1 MLDSPS
7 TISAPAPRAPAWIP
21 IRSLSTRHRA
31 RLQAHLL
38 SLSERDR
45 YLRFGYAAS
54 DEQIERY
61 VSSIDFNRDE
71 VFGIF
76 NRRLDLI
83 ATAHLAYMPPSMDA
97 GERTAEFGVSVLDKA
112 RGRGLGA
119 HLFRHAML
127 HARNRNVAT
136 LLIHALSENTA
147 MLKIARR
154 AGATVERDGPESQA
168 WLRLPAETVA
178 SRLDELMDAQAAEFD
193 YRWKVQARR
202 FSWAL
207 GMWSDVKAFTRSTD
221 AFNRLI

>member
-1 MLDSPS
+1 MSDLPS
-7 TISAPAPRAPAWIP
+7 TAPAHRLPAWIP
-21 IRSLSTRHRA
+21 IRSLGARHGS
-31 RLQAHLL
+31 RLLAHLL
-38 SLSERDR
+38 GLSERDR

-61 VSSIDFNRDE
+61 VGSIDFDRDE

-83 ATAHLAYMPPSMDA
+83 ATAHLAYVPPSIDA

-119 HLFRHAML
+119 RLFRHAML
-127 HARNRNVAT
+127 HARNRNVAV
-136 LLIHALSENTA
+136 LFIHALSENTA

-168 WLRLPAETVA
+168 WLRLPSETVA

-202 FSWAL
+202 FSRAL
-207 GMWSDVKAFTRSTD
+207 DIWSDVKAFTRGAD
-221 AFNRLI
+221 AFDRLI

>member
-1 MLDSPS
+1 MSDLPS
-7 TISAPAPRAPAWIP
+7 TKPAPRALGWIP
-21 IRSLSTRHRA
+21 VRSLSVHHRA

-54 DEQIERY
+54 DEQIGRY
-61 VSSIDFNRDE
+61 VDGIDFERDE

-83 ATAHLAYMPPSMDA
+83 ATAHLAYMPPAADT
-97 GERTAEFGVSVLDKA
+97 GRRTAEFGVSVLEKA

-127 HARNRNVAT
+127 HARNRNVST

-154 AGATVERDGPESQA
+154 AGAAVERDGPESQA
-168 WLRLPAETVA
+168 WLRLPAETMA
-178 SRLDELMDAQAAEFD
+178 SHLDELVDGQAAEFD

-202 FSWAL
+202 FSEAL
-207 GMWSDVKAFTRSTD
+207 GLWFDVKAFTRRAET
-221 AFNRLI
+221 FERLF